1 MTIRAYLLINTE
13 PGMADDVSK
22 HIDAMVDVTSAQRVT
37 GPYDVIAVV
46 EVADLYA
53 LGMIISDGVHVVPG
67 VKSTM
72 TCIRL
77 RE

>member
-1 MTIRAYLLINTE
+1 MTIKAYLLISTD

-22 HIDAMVDVTSAQRVT
+22 RIDAVVDVASAQRVT

-46 EVADLYA
+46 EVDDIYA
-53 LGMIISDGVHVVPG
+53 LARVISDGVHVVPG

-72 TCIRL
+72 TCIRI